1 MISLAQ
7 AAFSRSN
14 VTVLFLSVGVLLIA
28 ARALGEIAKRL
39 HQPAVLGEIL
49 AGILLGPTLLG
60 FVLPRVS
67 AKLFP
72 AAGPVPI
79 ALDALTTLAIALF
92 LFVAGMEVDLSTVWR
107 QGRAA
112 LSVSLL
118 GMLLPF
124 VAGFSLALLV
134 PTWLGRGASAS
145 GIVFA
150 LFLAT
155 ALSISALPVVAKVL
169 MDLGLFR
176 TDMGMVII
184 AAAILNDISG
194 WVIFA
199 FLLGLMGPLGGGG
212 AAQPLWHTIVYLA
225 VFTVGMLTLGRWL
238 IDRAIPW
245 FQAHLSWPGGIIGTA
260 LAGALICAAF
270 TEWIGVHAIFGA
282 FILGVALGDSR
293 HMREQ
298 TRATLDQFISFFFA
312 PLFFATIG
320 LRVNFATSFSLSL
333 VLAIT
338 AIATAGKVLGC
349 CWGARLSRFGPRE
362 SWAVAFGMNARG
374 AMEIILGLLAREA
387 GVITDRL
394 FVALVIMA
402 LATSASSGYF
412 IQRILGTRAR
422 RGIADFIT
430 GGRYV
435 QQLGATDRR
444 GAINELVQ
452 LALADSS
459 IDVDATE
466 RRIWM
471 HEQSNSNGLPHGVAI
486 PHAGVPG
493 LTEPRIAVGFSEA
506 GIDFNSADGSPA
518 RIILLLLTPFH
529 DHKLQ
534 RELIVDAEHTFGDL
548 AIVEKALEVQ
558 NSTEF
563 LAVLRSGHSGVGH
576 ERKHEKKT
584 GAVLEA

>member
-1 MISLAQ
+1 MIFLAQ
-7 AAFSRSN
+7 ATFSRSN

-28 ARALGEIAKRL
+28 ARMLGEIAKRL
-39 HQPAVLGEIL
+39 HQPAVLGEIV

-60 FVLPRVS
+60 FLLPYVNK
-67 AKLFP
+67 KLFP
-72 AAGPVPI
+72 TEGPVPI

-112 LSVSLL
+112 LSVSVL

-124 VAGFSLALLV
+124 VAGFAIALLV
-134 PTWLGRGASAS
+134 PQWLGRGQGASA
-145 GIVFA
+145 IVFA

-176 TDMGMVII
+176 TDMGMVVI

-194 WVIFA
+194 WIIFA
-199 FLLGLMGPLGGGG
+199 FLLGLMGGGGEPG
-212 AAQPLWHTIVYLA
+212 QPLWHTIVFLA
-225 VFTVGMLTLGRWL
+225 IFTIGMLTLGRWL
-238 IDRAIPW
+238 IDRAVPW
-245 FQAHLSWPGGIIGTA
+245 FQAHLTWPGGIIGTA
-260 LAGALICAAF
+260 LAAALICAAF

-338 AIATAGKVLGC
+338 VIATAGKVLGC
-349 CWGARLSRFGPRE
+349 CWGARLSKFSPRE

-412 IQRILGTRAR
+412 IQRILGARAR
-422 RGIADFIT
+422 RGLADFIA
-430 GGRYV
+430 GGRYC
-435 QQLGATDRR
+435 QQLAATDRR
-444 GAINELVQ
+444 AAIDELAK
-452 LALADSS
+452 LALAETQ
-459 IDVDATE
+459 IDIDATE

-471 HEQSNSNGLPHGVAI
+471 REQSRPNGLAHGVAI

-493 LTEPRIAVGFSEA
+493 LAEPRIAVGFSEA
-506 GIDFNSADGSPA
+506 GIDFNAADGSPA

-534 RELIVDAEHTFGDL
+534 RELIADAERTFADL
-548 AIVEKALEVQ
+548 AIVEKALEVK
-558 NSTEF
+558 NCTEF
-563 LAVLRSGHSGVGH
+563 LAVLRSGHSHIGNEH
-576 ERKHEKKT
+576 SREKKT
-584 GAVLEA
+584 GPVLEA